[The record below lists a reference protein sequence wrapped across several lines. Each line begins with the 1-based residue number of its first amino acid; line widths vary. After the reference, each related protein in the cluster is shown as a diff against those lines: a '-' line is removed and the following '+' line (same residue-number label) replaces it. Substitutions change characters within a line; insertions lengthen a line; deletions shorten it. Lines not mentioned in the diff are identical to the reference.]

1 VVRNRRGR
9 DWERQQPP
17 THDLHNRVL
26 PHDGNAEMAVIGGV
40 LLSNETLAYLADLE
54 VEDFYDHKCK
64 VVFQAMRNLEA
75 EHRPIDLVTLEGE
88 IARTGRLEAIG
99 GVAFLGECSLRVPTV
114 DNVEEY
120 ARITRKHHITRKVMV
135 LLGELL
141 DGAYHGEADG
151 EQLVHD
157 VTTAVL
163 TIGTGGERP
172 IQTMAELIAAEA
184 ESVRADMEARA
195 AGKYVLAGVAT
206 GIIALDDKVGG
217 HPIGIPTLYVARPA
231 VGKTV
236 VAMLVAEASQR
247 LSGVESLL
255 ASYED
260 RGQSFGQRGLAR
272 HSGVATN
279 LLRAR
284 KIDAD
289 ELVTIAAGAAAASS
303 RTESFLAA
311 SGMTAEALVRRL
323 RRENLRRRHSGRQ
336 PIGQL
341 IVDYVQK
348 MPQPE
353 HLRSRDEGISHI
365 SQVLSTA
372 AIDENMALVVM
383 CQLNREVEKRDDHRP
398 RLSDIRESGS
408 LEQDGKLILGLY
420 RPWTYEPNK
429 FPKHELHVLGLKNH
443 NGPPDFDIEL
453 WMDLERHAIYNT
465 QTEFGAARNEI
476 RAAVHEQ
483 RQLAGDEFH
492 RRFDEAA
499 DWHMRR

>member
-1 VVRNRRGR
+1 MRNRRGK
-9 DWERQQPP
+9 DWEREQPP
-17 THDLHNRVL
+17 TRDIRDRQL
-26 PHDGNAEMAVIGGV
+26 PYDGNAEQSVIGGV

-64 VVFQAMRNLEA
+64 VVFQAIRNLEA
-75 EHRPIDLVTLEGE
+75 AHRPIDVVTLEAE
-88 IARTGRLEAIG
+88 ISKTGKLEAIG
-99 GVAFLGECSLRVPTV
+99 GPAFLGECSLRVPTV

-120 ARITRKHHITRKVMV
+120 ARIVRTHHITRKVMV
-135 LLGELL
+135 LLSDML
-141 DGAYHGEADG
+141 DEAFHGESDG

-184 ESVRADMEARA
+184 EGIRRDLEAKA
-195 AGKYVLAGVAT
+195 SGQHVVSGVAT
-206 GIIALDDKVGG
+206 GIAALDDKVGG
-217 HPIGIPTLYVARPA
+217 HPISIPVLYIARPA
-231 VGKTV
+231 TGKTI
-236 VAMLVAEASQR
+236 VAMHVAEASQR
-247 LSGVESLL
+247 LSRIHSLV

-272 HSGVATN
+272 HSGIGTD

-284 KIDAD
+284 RISAD
-289 ELVTIAAGAAAASS
+289 DLVMIAAGAAAAGA
-303 RTESFLAA
+303 RGEGFLSA
-311 SGMTAEALVRRL
+311 SGMTAEALVRRV
-323 RRENLRRRHSGRQ
+323 RRENLRRRHQGL
-336 PIGQL
+336 PPVKQL

-372 AIDENMALVVM
+372 AVDEDMALVLM

-429 FPKHELHVLGLKNH
+429 YPEHELHVLGLKNH
-443 NGPPDFDIEL
+443 NGPPNFDITL
-453 WMDLERHAIYNT
+453 WLDVQRHAIYNT
-465 QTEFGAARNEI
+465 QVEYGAARNEL

-483 RQLAGDEFH
+483 RKLGGEHGDLAS
-492 RRFDEAA
+492 RFDEAPG
-499 DWHMRR
+499 WHNR

>member
-1 VVRNRRGR
+1 MRNRRDR

-17 THDLHNRVL
+17 THDIHNRQL
-26 PHDGNAEMAVIGGV
+26 PHEGNAEMAVIGGV

-75 EHRPIDLVTLEGE
+75 ERRPIDLVTLEGE

-120 ARITRKHHITRKVMV
+120 ARIVRKHHITRKVMV

-163 TIGTGGERP
+163 TIGSGNERP
-172 IQTMAELIAAEA
+172 IQTMAALIAAEA
-184 ESVRADMEARA
+184 EGIRRDLEARA
-195 AGKYVLAGVAT
+195 AGVNVVSGVAT
-206 GIIALDDKVGG
+206 GITVLDDRVGG
-217 HPIGIPTLYVARPA
+217 HPIGIPTLYIARPA
-231 VGKTV
+231 AGKTTI
-236 VAMLVAEASQR
+236 AMHVAEASLR
-247 LSGVESLL
+247 LSGIESLI

-272 HSGVATN
+272 HSGIGTD

-284 KIDAD
+284 KIQAD
-289 ELVTIAAGAAAASS
+289 DLITIAAGSAAAHARS
-303 RTESFLAA
+303 ESFLSA
-311 SGMTAEALVRRL
+311 SGMTAEALVRRV
-323 RRENLRRRHSGRQ
+323 RRENLRRRHGGR
-336 PIGQL
+336 PPVRQL
-341 IVDYVQK
+341 LVDFIQK

-365 SQVLSTA
+365 AEVLSTA
-372 AIDENMALVVM
+372 AVDEDMALVIYA
-383 CQLNREVEKRDDHRP
+383 QLNREVEKRDDHRP
-398 RLSDIRESGS
+398 RLSDIRESGT
-408 LEQDGKLILGLY
+408 LEQIGKLILALY

-453 WMDLERHAIYNT
+453 WWDLERHAIYNT